1 MSGDFRDIVAELM
14 QAGVRFMVVG
24 AHALSVHGVPRATAD
39 LDIWIDRTPENA
51 SRVWK
56 ALAAFGA
63 PLDSLGVA
71 REDLLRADVVVQIG
85 LPPLRVDLMTGLSG
99 VTFAEAWPSRVE
111 AEFEGVRVPFLGREA
126 LIRNKT
132 ATGRMKDLGDLE
144 SLGES

>member
-1 MSGDFRDIVAELM
+1 M
-14 QAGVRFMVVG
+14 
-24 AHALSVHGVPRATAD
+24 
-39 LDIWIDRTPENA
+39 
-51 SRVWK
+51 RV
-56 ALAAFGA
+56 
-63 PLDSLGVA
+63 
-71 REDLLRADVVVQIG
+71 DVVVQIG

-144 SLGES
+144 ALGES

>member
-1 MSGDFRDIVAELM
+1 MSGDFRDIVSELV

-71 REDLLRADVVVQIG
+71 REDLLRVDVVVQIG

-99 VTFAEAWPSRVE
+99 VTFVEAWPSRVE

-132 ATGRMKDLGDLE
+132 ATGRLKDLGDLE

>member
-1 MSGDFRDIVAELM
+1 MSGDFHDIVAELVH
-14 QAGVRFMVVG
+14 AGARFMVVG

-63 PLDSLGVA
+63 PLDSLGIV
-71 REDLLRADVVVQIG
+71 REDFLRADVVVQIG

-99 VTFAEAWPSRVE
+99 VTFAEAWPGRVE

>member
-1 MSGDFRDIVAELM
+1 MSGDFREIVAELM
-14 QAGVRFMVVG
+14 QAGARFMVVG

-71 REDLLRADVVVQIG
+71 REDLLRVDVVVQIG
-85 LPPLRVDLMTGLSG
+85 LPPLRVDLLTGLSG
-99 VTFAEAWPSRVE
+99 VTFAEAWSSRVE

-144 SLGES
+144 ALGES

>member
-99 VTFAEAWPSRVE
+99 VTFAEAWPSRLE

>member
-1 MSGDFRDIVAELM
+1 MSGDFRDIVAQLM
-14 QAGVRFMVVG
+14 QAGARFMVVG

-63 PLDSLGVA
+63 LLDSLGVA
-71 REDLLRADVVVQIG
+71 QEDLLRADVVVQIG

-132 ATGRMKDLGDLE
+132 AAGRMKDLGDLE
-144 SLGES
+144 ALGES